1 MKAWKAVLPRDVNIY
16 AVGGVTPANMKEWA
30 DAGCA
35 GFGIGSNI
43 YKPGMS
49 PMMWARPHATSLRP
63 GRT

>member
-1 MKAWKAVLPRDVNIY
+1 VNIY
-16 AVGGVTPANMKEWA
+16 AVGGVTPANMKDWA

-49 PMMWARPHATSLRP
+49 ADDVGKAAREFVAAWKNLK
-63 GRT
+63 GN